1 MNRLTA
7 NISLYFITF
16 FAAVQYA
23 FLANVPDTV
32 STFAF
37 LSVTNLIGFLILLCV
52 FFGELSRLDKKQVT
66 QSIVLSLELFG
77 FNVFLMLGSRG
88 TSATV
93 VACVLSAY
101 FAFIVLI
108 SFLVFHKAPEKNK
121 LTGVLV
127 MLVGVL
133 FMMEINLRGLMDRK
147 ILWLVI
153 ADVFFAVY
161 LLTAEKYAV
170 SSNPSVLAMG
180 QTFFSFL
187 ITALFWL
194 GESLLL
200 KKPLYLPSE
209 PSFWGSVFFISFF
222 IRGLYGIVQIYAQ
235 RYTSPLNV
243 SLIFSTEIIMT
254 MLVSPFLTRLLGTE
268 PDRITPLRVIGALL
282 MMAGILISDS
292 GVTESLKRRLKHEKK
307 QS

>member
-23 FLANVPDTV
+23 FLSNVPDTV

-52 FFGELSRLDKKQVT
+52 FFRELSRLDKKQVT

-88 TSATV
+88 ASATI

-108 SFLVFHKAPEKNK
+108 SFLVFHKVPEKNK
-121 LTGVLV
+121 LTGVLI
-127 MLVGVL
+127 MLVGVF
-133 FMMEINLRGLMDRK
+133 FMMEVNVRGLMDRK

-153 ADVFFAVY
+153 ADVFFAAY
-161 LLTAEKYAV
+161 LLTAEKFAV

-187 ITALFWL
+187 LTALFWL

-254 MLVSPFLTRLLGTE
+254 MLASPFLARLLGTE
-268 PDRITPLRVIGALL
+268 PDRITPLRVIGAFL
-282 MMAGILISDS
+282 MMAGILVADS
-292 GVTESLKRRLKHEKK
+292 AVAESLKRRLKHEKK
-307 QS
+307 QG

>member
-7 NISLYFITF
+7 NISLYSITF

-23 FLANVPDTV
+23 FLTKVPDTV

-37 LSVTNLIGFLILLCV
+37 LAVTNLIGFLIILCV
-52 FFGELSRLDKKQVT
+52 FFRELSRLDKKQVV
-66 QSIVLSLELFG
+66 QSLVLSLELFG
-77 FNVFLMLGSRG
+77 FNVFLLLGSRG
-88 TSATV
+88 TSATII
-93 VACVLSAY
+93 ACVLSSY

-108 SFLVFHKAPEKNK
+108 SFLAFHKVPERNK
-121 LTGVLV
+121 LIGVLV

-133 FMMEINLRGLMDRK
+133 FMMEINIRGLLNLK

-153 ADVFFAVY
+153 ADIFFALY

-180 QTFFSFL
+180 QTFFTFL
-187 ITALFWL
+187 IAALFWL
-194 GESLLL
+194 GESLVL
-200 KKPLYLPSE
+200 KKPIFLPSD
-209 PSFWGSVFFISFF
+209 PVFWGSVFFISFF
-222 IRGLYGIVQIYAQ
+222 IRGLYGIIQIYAQ

-243 SLIFSTEIIMT
+243 ALIFSTEIIMT
-254 MLVSPFLTRLLGTE
+254 MLISPLLSHLLGTE
-268 PDRITPLRVIGALL
+268 PDLITPLRVIGAIV

-292 GVTESLKRRLKHEKK
+292 SVADSLKRRLKREEKK
-307 QS
+307 V

>member
-52 FFGELSRLDKKQVT
+52 FFRELSRLDKKQVT
-66 QSIVLSLELFG
+66 QSIILSLELFG

-108 SFLVFHKAPEKNK
+108 SFLVFHKVPEKNK

-133 FMMEINLRGLMDRK
+133 FMMEVNLGGLMDRK

-194 GESLLL
+194 GESLIL

-282 MMAGILISDS
+282 MMGGILISDS
-292 GVTESLKRRLKHEKK
+292 DVAESLKRRLKHEKK

>member
-7 NISLYFITF
+7 NISLYIITF

-52 FFGELSRLDKKQVT
+52 FFRELSRLDKKQVT

-88 TSATV
+88 MSATI
-93 VACVLSAY
+93 VACVLSSY

-108 SFLVFHKAPEKNK
+108 SFLVFHKVPEKNK
-121 LTGVLV
+121 LTGVLI
-127 MLVGVL
+127 MLLGVF
-133 FMMEINLRGLMDRK
+133 FMMEMNVRGMLQLK
-147 ILWLVI
+147 ILWLVL
-153 ADVFFAVY
+153 ADVFFAMY
-161 LLTAEKYAV
+161 LLTAEKYATT
-170 SSNPSVLAMG
+170 SNPSILAMG
-180 QTFFSFL
+180 QTLFNFL
-187 ITALFWL
+187 LTTILWA
-194 GESLLL
+194 GESMIL
-200 KKPLYLPSE
+200 KKPFTLPAD
-209 PSFWGSVFFISFF
+209 PTFWGSVFFISFF

-243 SLIFSTEIIMT
+243 SIIFSTEIIMT
-254 MLVSPFLTRLLGTE
+254 MLVSPLLAQFFGTQPE
-268 PDRITPLRVIGALL
+268 KITPLRILGALL
-282 MMAGILISDS
+282 MMAGILTADS
-292 GVTESLKRRLKHEKK
+292 TVTESLRRRWKHGT
-307 QS
+307 

>member
-23 FLANVPDTV
+23 FLANVPDSV

-52 FFGELSRLDKKQVT
+52 FFRELSRLDKKQVT
-66 QSIVLSLELFG
+66 QSIILSLELFG

-108 SFLVFHKAPEKNK
+108 SFLVFHKVPEKNK

-187 ITALFWL
+187 LTALFWL

-268 PDRITPLRVIGALL
+268 PDRITPLRVIGAFL
-282 MMAGILISDS
+282 MMAGILVADS
-292 GVTESLKRRLKHEKK
+292 AVAESLKRRLKHEKK
-307 QS
+307 QG

>member
-7 NISLYFITF
+7 NISLYSITF

-52 FFGELSRLDKKQVT
+52 FFRELSRLDKKQVT

-88 TSATV
+88 ASATI

-108 SFLVFHKAPEKNK
+108 SFLVFHKVPEKNK
-121 LTGVLV
+121 LTGVLI
-127 MLVGVL
+127 MLVGVF
-133 FMMEINLRGLMDRK
+133 FMMEVNMRGLMDRK

-153 ADVFFAVY
+153 ADVFFAAY

-187 ITALFWL
+187 LTALFWL

-200 KKPLYLPSE
+200 KKPLYLPPE

-254 MLVSPFLTRLLGTE
+254 MLASPFLTRLLGTE
-268 PDRITPLRVIGALL
+268 PDRITPLRVIGAFL
-282 MMAGILISDS
+282 MMAGILVADS
-292 GVTESLKRRLKHEKK
+292 AVAESLKRRLKHEKK
-307 QS
+307 QG